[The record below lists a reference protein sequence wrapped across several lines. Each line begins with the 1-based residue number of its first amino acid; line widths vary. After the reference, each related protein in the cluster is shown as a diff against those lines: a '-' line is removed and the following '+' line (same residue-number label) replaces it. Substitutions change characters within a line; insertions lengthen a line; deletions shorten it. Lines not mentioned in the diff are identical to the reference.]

1 MADINQRLAMAAAPN
16 DMMPGPEAE
25 AVVTVPTTTN
35 LVATA
40 DTKKSAVSAAAD
52 SIKARMATPYE
63 MAAGAD
69 TQSGTQ
75 NMSDYESD
83 MRYMD
88 SSNLTEKYGS
98 QARNMLLARAG
109 GNFEYQADASQPTRL
124 LSDQTFDTL
133 STGVNALANVF
144 GGIAGFGAGLVDK
157 DAGTAIA
164 TGMND
169 LTQWTQDQQ
178 SPTLQAQ
185 RKIAAAKNQLDFRDT
200 EIQYD
205 KEIARGDEPLMADLR
220 RAGREAIV
228 AVDNATDSPTM
239 LAEGTA
245 NALGSF
251 LAVGPLAKG
260 IAALGKA
267 LVPAATR
274 RGVGLAAAM
283 DAATGTSSAA
293 RVLAGAAE
301 SAPVL
306 TAIGLM
312 EGGGAYNQVTAD
324 IMGRDHSQLMQ
335 ESPEYSRLVAGGMD
349 PTEAKKQIANKTGLI
364 AASIT
369 TPLAAATGTLVS
381 KFEGSPFAAKSLSQ
395 VVGNILK
402 EPIEEGIQGGI
413 SQVAQNYAEQAT
425 GANPDKALSEGVG
438 QQVGEGALYGL
449 GMTAVLQAPQ
459 GAKKLAEAASPYAK
473 LAALASA
480 QAAAKKVGG
489 SLQARADALNAA
501 NEAASPIADDTIL
514 KAATDIQETA
524 PVAEETLRTEI
535 AALPAEAQPAASEYV
550 DRLMSAFNYDPSEVT
565 ADAAPAL
572 EGSTSR
578 LQAIQKLAGQVIAN
592 EEGTDAQLSAGYN
605 MYRLLTKYMD
615 VAYSDKAGLEGL
627 APDSPATKILGDYDA
642 LMGAIQNTPKVKKA
656 LEFIQE
662 QVEANPPKI
671 DTVDTTTEEGQAAIA
686 NAITAAEVAPDKADL
701 ATTEKILFQISQ
713 GNVQVSPRQK
723 AALDG
728 SVALLRAAQAARQ
741 KAETLGDHLTEAA
754 KVSHEVLTETGGQR
768 DSAVSFAKRIM
779 QAYKAGNLDV
789 AGDTLAHMGEFAQ
802 HMSNKVGAINS
813 HLALADPKA
822 KAVTYSALMPNRKW
836 KTSQKGLSTDPTNEG
851 KVKFAQTVALE
862 ASVLADVYNGLVA
875 AFPDLGGKHI
885 EVTPLD
891 SKLDVPVKQVVAA
904 TPAPAPTAESSPAKA
919 PAPTAPVKVETP
931 APVKKSDDYKPKAV
945 VMDSPKL
952 NVWAGTGENASLS
965 NLANRPFKD
974 TEGREYQSVEH
985 AYQSL
990 KSGSFDA
997 ETYAKY
1003 KPGSQR
1009 KIAGNKGTKT
1019 TDGWNLRL
1027 MDKLIQASFEQNP
1040 EAAAALAATGEAE
1053 FTHTQ
1058 DRGIW
1063 AKEFPRSLTK
1073 ARTKLAKPAP
1083 VVVEPVVAEPVK
1095 TGLAAVY
1102 PELATPTFS
1111 EAFKLGKERLTFTL
1125 GSEAPVQML
1134 SKAFRSQSALVAHVG
1149 ELKHELTPAMVKD
1162 YRAYLDTALDLTDT
1176 MQANLTEFLDENDLG
1191 NRFMAGEEVNRF
1203 IAGKALN
1210 ITEVVNGEVVYNP
1223 ELVEMA
1229 ALAGLQW
1236 HLTAGNFTAH
1246 IDDSDA
1252 ASILGI
1258 PVADVTPSMIIAL
1271 EAGQSVPEAK
1281 RALAAKI
1288 IEYWGVKPN
1297 TNQPIGLYTGIAE
1310 SVAAELMR
1318 AMVANGQITVSTVY
1332 TSDTGDVTFDVKPE
1346 GKKVKEFDMI
1356 IPTPFDKKSELLNF
1370 PTAIEQAVLT
1380 TPTEVS
1386 YIGEGTKIPVPQTQM
1401 RQPLVDNTEQQKEA
1415 LANEQETPHFVQTRM
1430 AGLFMAM
1437 GSRTLVDLFGAGQ
1450 LDTEQMNK
1458 HHARSAEGAN
1468 RGITSAFNRMEEL
1481 LGEVT
1486 NMSGKAGVPLDQMPI
1501 FYGYNVSKVGRMHML
1516 GQFNPQTSKLM
1527 REVIL
1532 PTRDTLDLSDKTG
1545 QHYTNFMLG
1554 VGQALG
1560 LKVHKQDPQVTVQ
1573 KAEAM
1578 LAGEL
1583 SETVANLRDW
1593 QRDFDEKSILS
1604 TKYEMDPSTIA
1615 TLKANFKGR
1624 VTPVALHAV
1633 MEYARLQDT
1642 DGKDFETSVY
1652 LEADGMTNGV
1662 VNAMALF
1669 SIGSFTSGW
1678 VSNMRRG
1685 GWFPGQAGMTANEFY
1700 SDQSNSDIY
1709 EVTKDNL
1716 IARVRELQDG
1726 LAETDPAREQMT
1738 HLLTMMDMFLPDL
1751 DYTNDLLEL
1760 NRSITKNPL
1769 MISVYGSG
1777 ANGIAAK
1784 MVGAMIDSIYE
1795 RMTQVV
1801 QAKGKATSWA
1811 EAMFGLQSASPADAQ
1826 AKLAKFSDALNALT
1840 DYKVYTN
1847 KAGQIVRTMNADSK
1861 KVKLDP
1867 KSLTFSRNDVAN
1879 MRSNML
1885 ELFVKPMRESIKDVV
1900 GPSVEVSTGL
1910 LRDAT
1915 QAQSIFLKVAFES
1928 EVKKALAEKAKDP
1941 SWKKGD
1947 FLTQGE
1953 LTTIYKSL
1961 DHMSPMIKTG
1971 TQTFFIAGKESNDM
1985 KLTQFG
1991 RAFNGDFRSPASVY
2005 GPGNAGVSGIAT
2017 LNIGA
2022 GDGQMMQT
2030 AATMPNKPK
2039 GTLKIFD
2046 GMHMRLSH
2054 IQEDSTKINSAVWDS
2069 WMRNPLADVS
2079 TSFSKFMADGDLTIT
2094 QEHMEL
2100 LMPALFPAI
2109 KKAEYKLDTHGPL
2122 ISEKLA
2128 VINRNLKIASLQIQ
2142 ARHNVMARVQS
2153 STDQMAGAA
2162 SPFQVE
2168 GVELTSTDAEAIAA
2182 ELNVMYQ
2189 EEYTKLKSDL
2199 PTSDVGSEIKALGTT
2214 HSSGAVVLGSA
2225 GLESLSTAIKLPAD
2239 QQAILEQ
2246 IVKSLAADEFTIVL
2260 GNEVEVAKYQQEI
2273 GFSAPETNPGDV
2285 VKGYTSFGSRTIY
2298 LLNPSS
2304 ETLAHELVHAATF
2317 QNIQNY
2323 YTDSVGTSGRDRM
2336 VEGAV
2341 KRIEVLMDQ
2350 FLTLDTA
2357 LIQVSPELQTTYDN
2371 VSAVIQGYLAT
2382 GNAQDKAAA
2391 LNEFMAWTLT
2401 NNSLQ
2406 RLAKRTTASKLVQM
2420 AEAVIAAI
2428 KSMFFRNRTAPTT
2441 GTDMFSN
2448 LVFNSAILMQK
2459 PRTTGD
2465 KFNSSVLYQNS
2476 RYGND
2481 ERLAQVGLAYSQ
2493 NIARYLGQAPAPGVL
2508 SANASVLVAI
2518 TQAAEVADKFQSH
2531 GFNMTAQEADAFSHI
2546 VAALATEAHLDANVM
2561 LAAQDMYA
2569 HVVKS
2574 LDDKSFLADK
2584 TSTDATELLVSRAK
2598 FNVLLGKFGTE
2609 SDTVGRSSLMPSFLA
2624 LATVNDEFRAIL
2636 EGMDLPKSAKMTD
2649 QTLDVMAE
2657 NVGNSIMDRL
2667 SARMSG
2673 TTKARNVQQ
2682 AIDALNTKVADLV
2695 QKRETF
2701 IDQVAEKSGGM
2712 LDRVNGAVVEGMGQ
2726 LSKTI
2731 MVKSER
2737 VRKNATNRI
2746 TRLAAGAVSG
2756 LSAVLSEE
2764 VAKDLGKETL
2774 AWANAANM
2782 PKPVFDLIND
2792 LVGRTQSNADVY
2804 DMIKVTKTLVQQA
2817 RQQFR
2822 EDLPVIIA
2830 KKFSRTL
2837 TNGEWNSLYKGMGKT
2852 DMASLLN
2859 SFSSN
2864 QVFELVTD
2872 NTKLKAEIQRREGL
2886 LRTADRASFLLVQE
2900 KAQQLAHFLNTGE
2913 AGNNLLRNASA
2924 VAGLLGQARPA
2935 GFATK
2940 GNDYIEL
2947 VDELVTMY
2955 AMDDTLPGDRAEL
2968 AALITGES
2976 DGMAFALSYM
2986 QAQRAEEMS
2995 KVAGNAQ
3002 YNAYKGYIPEAGREG
3017 TSLVVVDDTNYAE
3030 LIGKSYVRIG
3040 DYAGSKLD
3048 TAKPSMGYYFAPT
3061 SARAAFQ
3068 QGIMQN
3074 VRQTA
3079 QGVDVMTGYSNAPT
3093 AGRITDPAEVK
3104 RVRRLIAHER
3114 FVEPLMPVFDDAGEV
3129 VAYERSIAPAMLE
3142 RALEPGHLAN
3152 SIGVWRGRQFEE
3164 GMSQLVNNSLVSKL
3178 KSMYDA
3184 DIAES
3189 PSNKA
3194 QYVNLFDRKL
3204 DAVTKDAVSM
3214 MNPETRA
3221 LIESTFGSEFMV
3233 RRDLLN
3239 DTVGYRA
3246 ATIGDAWTGNT
3257 RWSPETQK
3265 AARNVAIAVFGN
3277 GAYKTLVNA
3286 EQTLKNVVSD
3296 ARLLIAI
3303 KSVVVPMV
3311 NLISN
3316 VLQLSARGVPLKNVV
3331 TGMPKKTA
3339 ELESFVRGRLRQ
3351 IELEAELRAET
3362 NPLKTSK
3369 FAAELQSIKDNNRRL
3384 SIWPLLEAGEFSSV
3398 SDAGL
3403 TRSEMML
3410 TNGRLQAFMEAAVN
3424 KLPGPIA
3431 TAGRYALVTR
3441 DTALFKAL
3449 QKSVEYGDFLAK
3461 SIMFDDLTQ
3470 RKGMNQKEALG
3481 KITEEFVNYDRLTG
3495 RFRGALESMGL
3506 LWFYNFK
3513 IRSTKIALSMLR
3525 NNPVNALLAMSA
3537 PTILSP
3543 LNTFGS
3549 PGLPIQDNLLSK
3561 IVSGSLDYSMG
3572 PGQGLASPNLNP
3584 WYNLM
3589 H

>member
-16 DMMPGPEAE
+16 DVMPGPETPTE
-25 AVVTVPTTTN
+25 ALDLGNPYAIPSTAN
-35 LVATA
+35 LAATA
-40 DTKKSAVSAAAD
+40 DTKKAAVTSAAE

-63 MAAGAD
+63 MAAGAES
-69 TQSGTQ
+69 QSGTQ
-75 NMSDYESD
+75 NMSEYEQD

-88 SSNLTEKYGS
+88 ASNLTDKYGS
-98 QARNMLLARAG
+98 QARNMLLSRAG
-109 GNFEYQADASQPTRL
+109 GNFEYQSDASQPTRL
-124 LSDQTFDTL
+124 MSDQTFDTL
-133 STGVNALANVF
+133 SSGLSGLANVF
-144 GGIAGFGAGLVDK
+144 GGIAGAGAGLINE
-157 DAGTAIA
+157 DAGTSIA

-169 LTQWTQDQQ
+169 ATTWLQDQQ
-178 SPTLQAQ
+178 SPTAQAA
-185 RKIAAAKNQLDFRDT
+185 RKIANAKNQLDFRDT
-200 EIQYD
+200 EIQYN

-220 RAGREAIV
+220 RAGREALV
-228 AVDNATDSPTM
+228 SVDNATDSSTT
-239 LAEGTA
+239 LVEGTA

-267 LVPAATR
+267 LVPVATR

-283 DAATGTSSAA
+283 DAAAGTTSAA

-301 SAPVL
+301 TAPVL

-312 EGGGAYNQVTAD
+312 EGGGAYNQVAAD
-324 IMGRDHSQLMQ
+324 IMGRDHSQLVN
-335 ESPEYSRLVAGGMD
+335 ESPEYARLIAGGMD
-349 PTEAKKQIANKTGLI
+349 PTEAKTQIANRTGLI
-364 AASIT
+364 AAGIT
-369 TPLAAATGTLVS
+369 APLAAATGTLVS

-413 SQVAQNYAEQAT
+413 SQVAQNKSEQIT
-425 GANPDKALSEGVG
+425 GANPDKSLSEGVG
-438 QQVGEGALYGL
+438 QQIGEGALYGL
-449 GMTAVLQAPQ
+449 GMTAAIQAPQ
-459 GAKKLAEAASPYAK
+459 AAARLAGVASPYAK
-473 LAALASA
+473 LAALATA

-501 NEAASPIADDTIL
+501 NEEASPIADATVL

-524 PVAEETLRTEI
+524 PVAAETLRTEI
-535 AALPAEAQPAASEYV
+535 AALPEADQPAASDYV
-550 DRLMSAFNYDPSEVT
+550 DRLMTAFNYDPSEVT

-615 VAYSDKAGLEGL
+615 VAYSDKAGLDGL
-627 APDSPATKILGDYDA
+627 SPDSPATKILADYDA
-642 LMGAIQNTPKVKKA
+642 LLGAIQKTPKVRKA

-671 DTVDTTTEEGQAAIA
+671 DTVDTTTEEGQTAIA

-701 ATTEKILFQISQ
+701 ATTEKILFQIEQ
-713 GNVQVSPRQK
+713 GNLEVTPRQK
-723 AALDG
+723 AALSG

-768 DSAVSFAKRIM
+768 DSATSFAKRIM

-822 KAVTYSALMPNRKW
+822 KAVTYSALMPNRSW
-836 KTSQKGLSTDPTNEG
+836 KTSAKGLSTDPSNEG

-891 SKLDVPVKQVVAA
+891 SKLDAPVKQVVSASV
-904 TPAPAPTAESSPAKA
+904 APAPGEESNPVK
-919 PAPTAPVKVETP
+919 PTAPS
-931 APVKKSDDYKPKAV
+931 APVKDETPLPKVKSPEPVTKVKEP
-945 VMDSPKL
+945 
-952 NVWAGTGENASLS
+952 
-965 NLANRPFKD
+965 
-974 TEGREYQSVEH
+974 
-985 AYQSL
+985 
-990 KSGSFDA
+990 FDA
-997 ETYAKY
+997 
-1003 KPGSQR
+1003 G
-1009 KIAGNKGTKT
+1009 GM
-1019 TDGWNLRL
+1019 TDARL
-1027 MDKLIQASFEQNP
+1027 SEQK
-1040 EAAAALAATGEAE
+1040 AAIEGLPIEQFDEDAQTQLDAIEAE
-1053 FTHTQ
+1053 Q
-1058 DRGIW
+1058 
-1063 AKEFPRSLTK
+1063 K
-1073 ARTKLAKPAP
+1073 ARADSIPP
-1083 VVVEPVVAEPVK
+1083 VVEEPVAEAEPK
-1095 TGLAAVY
+1095 ETGLAAVF
-1102 PELATPTFS
+1102 PALATPTFS
-1111 EAFKLGKERLTFTL
+1111 EAFKLSKERLTFTF

-1134 SKAFRSQSALVAHVG
+1134 AKAFRNQSALVAHIG

-1162 YRAYLDTALDLTDT
+1162 YRAYLETAYDLTDT
-1176 MQANLTEFLDENDLG
+1176 MQANLTAFLGENNLA
-1191 NRFMAGEEVNRF
+1191 NRFMEGEDVNRF

-1210 ITEVVNGEVVYNP
+1210 ITEEVNGEIVYNP

-1236 HLTAGNFTAH
+1236 HLTAGNFSAH

-1258 PVADVTPSMIIAL
+1258 PVGDVTPSMITAL

-1281 RALAAKI
+1281 RALASKI
-1288 IEYWGVKPN
+1288 MEYWGVKPN
-1297 TNQPIGLYTGIAE
+1297 TDQPIGLYTGIAE

-1332 TSDTGDVTFDVKPE
+1332 TSDTGDVTFDTKPE

-1356 IPTPFDKKSELLNF
+1356 IPTPFATKSELLNF

-1401 RQPLVDNTEQQKEA
+1401 RQPLVENTEQQKEA
-1415 LANEQETPHFVQTRM
+1415 LANEQETPHYVQTRM

-1468 RGITSAFNRMEEL
+1468 RGITSAFNRMEQL
-1481 LGEVT
+1481 LGEVS
-1486 NMSGKAGVPLDQMPI
+1486 NMSGKAGVALEQMPI

-1604 TKYEMDPSTIA
+1604 TKYEMDPSTVA

-1642 DGKDFETSVY
+1642 DGKDFTTSVY

-1669 SIGSFTSGW
+1669 SIGPFTSGW

-1751 DYTNDLLEL
+1751 DYSNDLLEL

-1784 MVGAMIDSIYE
+1784 MVGSLIDSIYE

-1811 EAMFGLQSASPADAQ
+1811 EAMFGPQSASPADAQ
-1826 AKLAKFSDALNALT
+1826 AKLAKFSEALNALT
-1840 DYKVYTN
+1840 DFKVYTN
-1847 KAGQIVRTMNADSK
+1847 KAGQIIRTMNADSK

-1867 KSLTFSRNDVAN
+1867 KNLTFSRTDVSN
-1879 MRSNML
+1879 MRSSML

-1985 KLTQFG
+1985 NLTQFG
-1991 RAFNGDFRSPASVY
+1991 RAFNGEFRSPASVY

-2030 AATMPNKPK
+2030 AATMPGKPE

-2069 WMRNPLADVS
+2069 WMRNPLSDVS
-2079 TSFSKFMADGDLTIT
+2079 TSYSKFMADGDLTIT
-2094 QEHMEL
+2094 QEHMDL
-2100 LMPALFPAI
+2100 LMPALFPAV
-2109 KKAEYKLDTHGPL
+2109 KKAEYKLETHAPM

-2142 ARHNVMARVQS
+2142 ARHNVMARVPS

-2168 GVELTSTDAEAIAA
+2168 GVELTSTDAEAVAA
-2182 ELNVMYQ
+2182 EMNVMYQ

-2199 PTSDVGSEIKALGTT
+2199 PTEDVGSEIKALGTT
-2214 HSSGAVVLGSA
+2214 HSSGAVVIGSA

-2298 LLNPSS
+2298 LLNSSS
-2304 ETLAHELVHAATF
+2304 ETLVHELVHAATF

-2350 FLTLDTA
+2350 FLGLDAA
-2357 LIQVSPELQTTYDN
+2357 LIEVSPELQTTYDN
-2371 VSAVIQGYLAT
+2371 VKSVIEGYLAT

-2406 RLAKRTTASKLVQM
+2406 RLAKRTKASKLVQL
-2420 AEAVIAAI
+2420 AQSVIEAI
-2428 KSMFFRNRTAPTT
+2428 KSMFFRNRTAPTI

-2493 NIARYLGQAPAPGVL
+2493 NIARYLGNAPAPGVL

-2518 TQAAEVADKFQSH
+2518 TQASEIADKFQAY
-2531 GFNMTAQEADAFSHI
+2531 GFTMTAQEADAFSHI

-2561 LAAQDMYA
+2561 LTAQDMYA
-2569 HVVKS
+2569 HVIKN
-2574 LDDKSFLADK
+2574 LDDKSFLADP
-2584 TSTDATELLVSRAK
+2584 TSTDPSELLTARAK

-2609 SDTVGRSSLMPSFLA
+2609 TDTVGRTSLMPAFLA
-2624 LATVNDEFRAIL
+2624 LATVNNEFRALL
-2636 EGMDLPKSAKMTD
+2636 EGMDVPKSVKMSG
-2649 QTLDVMAE
+2649 QTLDVLAE
-2657 NVGNSIMDRL
+2657 NTGNSIMDRL

-2673 TTKARNVQQ
+2673 TSKARNVQQ
-2682 AIDALNTKVADLV
+2682 AVDALNTKVAELV
-2695 QKRETF
+2695 QKRETY
-2701 IDQVAEKSGGM
+2701 IDQVAEKSGGL

-2737 VRKNATNRI
+2737 VRKNATNRL

-2764 VAKDLGKETL
+2764 VSKDLGKEAL

-2782 PKPVFDLIND
+2782 PKPVFDLINE
-2792 LVGRTQSNADVY
+2792 LVGRTESNADVY

-2830 KKFSRTL
+2830 QKFSRTL
-2837 TNGEWNSLYKGMGKT
+2837 TNGEWNSLHNGMAKT

-2872 NTKLKAEIQRREGL
+2872 NAKLKSEIQRREGL
-2886 LRTADRASFLLVQE
+2886 LQTADRASYTLVQD
-2900 KAQQLAHFLNTGE
+2900 KAQQLAHFMNTGE
-2913 AGNNLLRNASA
+2913 AGSNLLRNATA
-2924 VAGLLGQARPA
+2924 VAGLYGQARPA
-2935 GFATK
+2935 GFAMK
-2940 GNDYIEL
+2940 GQDYIDL

-2955 AMDDTLPGDRAEL
+2955 ALDDMLPGQRDDL
-2968 AALITGES
+2968 SALISGES
-2976 DGMAFALSYM
+2976 EGMAFAMSYM

-2995 KVAGNAQ
+2995 KVAGNAK
-3002 YNAYKGYIPEAGREG
+3002 YNAYKGYVPEAGREG
-3017 TSLVVVDDTNYAE
+3017 TSLVVMDDIHFAE
-3030 LIGKSYVRIG
+3030 LTGKSYKRLG
-3040 DYAGSKLD
+3040 NYEGSKLD
-3048 TAKPSMGYYFAPT
+3048 KTKPSMGYYFAPT
-3061 SARAAFQ
+3061 SARAAYQ

-3079 QGVDVMTGYSNAPT
+3079 QGVDVMSGYSNTPT
-3093 AGRITDPAEVK
+3093 AGRITDPVEVK
-3104 RVRRLIAHER
+3104 RIRMRIAQDR
-3114 FVEPLMPVFDDAGEV
+3114 FVEPLLPVFDDAGEV
-3129 VAYERSIAPAMLE
+3129 IAYERSISPDMLA

-3184 DIAES
+3184 DMKES
-3189 PSNKA
+3189 PSNKS
-3194 QYVNLFDRKL
+3194 QYVNLFDKKL
-3204 DAVTKDAVSM
+3204 DPVTKDAVSM

-3221 LIESTFGSEFMV
+3221 LIEATFGSEFMV

-3257 RWSPETQK
+3257 RWSQETQK
-3265 AARNVAIAVFGN
+3265 TARNMAMLVFGN
-3277 GAYKTLVNA
+3277 DAYKTLVNA

-3296 ARLLIAI
+3296 ARLLIAV

-3316 VLQLSARGVPLKNVV
+3316 VLQMSARGVPLKNIV

-3362 NPLKTSK
+3362 NPLKTRK
-3369 FAAELQSIKDNNRRL
+3369 FTAELQSIRDNNRRL

-3424 KLPGPIA
+3424 KLPGPLA

-3461 SIMFDDLTQ
+3461 SILFDDLTQ
-3470 RKGMNQKEALG
+3470 RKGLTQKEALG
-3481 KITEEFVNYDRLTG
+3481 KVTEEFVNYDRLTG

-3525 NNPVNALLAMSA
+3525 NNPVNSLLAMSA

-3549 PGLPIQDNLLSK
+3549 PGLPIQDSLLSK
-3561 IVSGSLDYSMG
+3561 MVSGSLDYSMG